1 MTYETL
7 IACED
12 VASQL
17 DNPGWVIVDCRAYPA
32 DKKQGAHGD
41 YAKAHIQGAVFA
53 SLDVDLSGKPIPGL
67 TGRHPL
73 PEKSSLVETFSRL
86 GISNHSQVVV
96 YDNQVGQM
104 AAARLWWLL
113 KWAGHPAVAVLDG
126 GFQRWQAL
134 NLPVESIERQNRPV
148 VFHAE
153 FADELV
159 FSADAVLKASSDP
172 DFAIIDS
179 RSADRYRG
187 ENETIDPI
195 AGHIP
200 GALSMPFSEN
210 ISADGRLKSPAELHR
225 RFEHVAGRIP
235 AARTVFYC
243 GSGVTATQ
251 NILSYVHAG
260 HPMPRLYA
268 GSWSDWITREERP
281 VETSSRAQPPRSAS

>member
-1 MTYETL
+1 M
-7 IACED
+7 
-12 VASQL
+12 
-17 DNPGWVIVDCRAYPA
+17 
-32 DKKQGAHGD
+32 
-41 YAKAHIQGAVFA
+41 
-53 SLDVDLSGKPIPGL
+53 IPGL

-73 PEKSSLVETFSRL
+73 PEKHVLVETFSRL

-96 YDNQVGQM
+96 YDNQAGQM

-113 KWAGHPAVAVLDG
+113 KWAGHLAVAVLDG

-134 NLPVESIERQNRPV
+134 NLPVESMEHHNRPA

-159 FSADAVLKASSDP
+159 FSADEVLKITSDP
-172 DFAIIDS
+172 TFALIDS
-179 RSADRYRG
+179 RAADRYRG

-200 GALSMPFSEN
+200 GAISMPFSEN
-210 ISADGRLKSPAELHR
+210 ISADGKLKPPPELRR
-225 RFEHVAGRIP
+225 RFEPVAGSIP

-251 NILSYVHAG
+251 NILAYVHAG
-260 HPMPRLYA
+260 NPMPRLYA
-268 GSWSDWITREERP
+268 GSWSDWITHKERP
-281 VETSSRAQPPRSAS
+281 VVRGPQRN